1 MRWLFVLLIAS
12 LAVSD
17 IFSID
22 FSLGPGLS
30 VKNALL
36 YLIAFGLF
44 FRSVLGGARS
54 VALPAVHAWFAVLV
68 CYSLLSWIVA
78 GYIIEYRDY
87 DAIDAAIRLKA
98 SVIDSLVVFMC
109 VFFGVRNAPDARFV
123 LKTLLVAVAIA
134 NLATLSDVMGLTSLG
149 VRVGDSGAEE
159 GRVFGVF
166 GHANETGALIV
177 TLVPAMI
184 AAAMASH
191 RFTRLAWIFAM
202 VASTIVMIL
211 TVSRGAYVAAVL
223 GTAWAAYLCRRYVPT
238 SHLAAGGALA
248 LGAVVLVVTFT
259 IVIDPG
265 IGQTVMDRILGQS
278 TVMDVGEVSSGRTAI
293 WLDIVRKM
301 MAEPITLITGYGWDV
316 YSAMPFRYA
325 AHNHYLNLWFNVGVI
340 GVGAFILL
348 LRQVVLTAR
357 AAVPVAEDEDRKQ
370 LLAFVFGLLA
380 FAIAAF
386 FTNIYGPWLY
396 LWIYIG
402 AVMRI
407 AVAATEAAPESVP
420 QTIDLAITP
429 VAVRAPMA
437 RRFQQSRS

>member
-1 MRWLFVLLIAS
+1 
-12 LAVSD
+12 
-17 IFSID
+17 
-22 FSLGPGLS
+22 
-30 VKNALL
+30 
-36 YLIAFGLF
+36 
-44 FRSVLGGARS
+44 
-54 VALPAVHAWFAVLV
+54 
-68 CYSLLSWIVA
+68 
-78 GYIIEYRDY
+78 
-87 DAIDAAIRLKA
+87 
-98 SVIDSLVVFMC
+98 
-109 VFFGVRNAPDARFV
+109 
-123 LKTLLVAVAIA
+123 
-134 NLATLSDVMGLTSLG
+134 
-149 VRVGDSGAEE
+149 
-159 GRVFGVF
+159 
-166 GHANETGALIV
+166 
-177 TLVPAMI
+177 
-184 AAAMASH
+184 
-191 RFTRLAWIFAM
+191 
-202 VASTIVMIL
+202 MIL

-437 RRFQQSRS
+437 RRFQRSGS